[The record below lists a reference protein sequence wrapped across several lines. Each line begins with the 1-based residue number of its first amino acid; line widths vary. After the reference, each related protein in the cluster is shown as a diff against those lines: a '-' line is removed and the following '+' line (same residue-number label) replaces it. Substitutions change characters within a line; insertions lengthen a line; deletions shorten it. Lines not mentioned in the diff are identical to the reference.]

1 MRRPRSRPRPW
12 SYERVPVGRGGN
24 VDVVAASEI
33 VFVVDEAPEGG
44 YVARALGEAI
54 ITEADDLDTLRE
66 MVRDAVVCHFDE
78 DERPRL
84 VRLHLVRDELL
95 AV

>member
-1 MRRPRSRPRPW
+1 MA
-12 SYERVPVGRGGN
+12 G
-24 VDVVAASEI
+24 SEI

-44 YVARALGEAI
+44 YVARAVGESI
-54 ITEADDLDTLRE
+54 VTEADDLDSLRD

-78 DERPRL
+78 DERPKI